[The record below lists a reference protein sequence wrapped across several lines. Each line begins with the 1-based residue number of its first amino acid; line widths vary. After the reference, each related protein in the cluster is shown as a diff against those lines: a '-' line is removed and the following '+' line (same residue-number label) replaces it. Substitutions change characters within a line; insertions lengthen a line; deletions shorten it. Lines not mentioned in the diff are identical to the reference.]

1 MEAPTLPGSQ
11 LRTVFEYDSTE
22 AECVATLEFNQLRL
36 NRRLQRSA
44 VAQALNALNLAVW
57 IGFIFLALYFVI
69 ERRESSGL
77 WFGGALGALL
87 FLSVLSQ
94 IVLRRST
101 LRTIA
106 AGSESLRGR
115 RTAIVEE
122 GGLRSRGPDG
132 ERSVGWNGIRSI
144 EEVAGQIL
152 IYLDGFAFI
161 PISASAFVDAAER
174 AALLADLRRRIVPA
188 DELTNP
194 VSIAQAESTGVE
206 AGDSQQGPKSE
217 ASLSA
222 NLIQGIRLAFF
233 LRPIDR
239 IQAPKASW
247 STLVALVFLS
257 IAIPFLGDFVQVGP
271 KGSFTAS
278 ALPGVLFVVPVM
290 MVGAWALAWL
300 AGRVGHTLMLL
311 IAMMSL
317 AIPIDVVSV
326 VVQLIAHG
334 NAARLGSMGNY
345 LPYLF
350 NGLATIWF
358 ALAATLAAV
367 RLLGVPKR
375 KWLPAFLA
383 VGLLVNLPLGIDRY
397 RTLWSAPYD
406 EEAVGTYQR
415 RRAALA
421 NEDVFYLQPRLLR
434 QQLAGLKPGK
444 RGVIDLYFIG
454 VAAYAGQDVF
464 MKEVH
469 SVKRLFDERFGTT
482 GHSLMLIN
490 NPATV
495 SESPIASST
504 SLGLALKRVAEVM
517 DRDEDIV
524 FLFITSHGSKE
535 HEATFDFSPMQLKPI
550 DPGRLK
556 ELLDRSGIKR
566 RVVVVSACYSGTFVD
581 VLKDP
586 ETLVIAA
593 SAADK
598 TSFGCSSGADFTYFG
613 KAYFDEALRETF
625 SFSEA
630 FEIAR
635 PVIAERELK
644 GNLRS
649 SDPRMFVGEG
659 IKAALQEFVSL
670 RQAAVKRVQ
679 SPSAVR
685 SFTKGH

>member
-1 MEAPTLPGSQ
+1 M
-11 LRTVFEYDSTE
+11 
-22 AECVATLEFNQLRL
+22 
-36 NRRLQRSA
+36 
-44 VAQALNALNLAVW
+44 
-57 IGFIFLALYFVI
+57 
-69 ERRESSGL
+69 
-77 WFGGALGALL
+77 
-87 FLSVLSQ
+87 
-94 IVLRRST
+94 
-101 LRTIA
+101 
-106 AGSESLRGR
+106 
-115 RTAIVEE
+115 
-122 GGLRSRGPDG
+122 
-132 ERSVGWNGIRSI
+132 
-144 EEVAGQIL
+144 
-152 IYLDGFAFI
+152 
-161 PISASAFVDAAER
+161 
-174 AALLADLRRRIVPA
+174 
-188 DELTNP
+188 
-194 VSIAQAESTGVE
+194 ESTPVE
-206 AGDSQQGPKSE
+206 AGDSHQGPPSE

-233 LRPIDR
+233 LRPAVDR
-239 IQAPKASW
+239 NQAPKASW

-257 IAIPFLGDFVQVGP
+257 VAIPFLGDFVQVGP
-271 KGSFTAS
+271 KGSFS
-278 ALPGVLFVVPVM
+278 AG
-290 MVGAWALAWL
+290 
-300 AGRVGHTLMLL
+300 
-311 IAMMSL
+311 
-317 AIPIDVVSV
+317 
-326 VVQLIAHG
+326 
-334 NAARLGSMGNY
+334 
-345 LPYLF
+345 
-350 NGLATIWF
+350 

-367 RLLGVPKR
+367 RLLGAPKR
-375 KWLPAFLA
+375 KWLPAFFA
-383 VGLLVNLPLGIDRY
+383 IGLLVNLPLGIDRY

-421 NEDVFYLQPRLLR
+421 NEDVFSLQPRLLR

-586 ETLVIAA
+586 ETLV
-593 SAADK
+593 
-598 TSFGCSSGADFTYFG
+598 
-613 KAYFDEALRETF
+613 
-625 SFSEA
+625 
-630 FEIAR
+630 
-635 PVIAERELK
+635 
-644 GNLRS
+644 
-649 SDPRMFVGEG
+649 
-659 IKAALQEFVSL
+659 
-670 RQAAVKRVQ
+670 
-679 SPSAVR
+679 
-685 SFTKGH
+685 